1 MKIFK
6 EEIIDILLISSD
18 RLIYYDLE
26 EKDNE
31 IKLKRLEI
39 LKGEI
44 YSNGVFFKENFE
56 KALKEL
62 LTKYKL
68 NELGVILHL
77 PNIFFQRITIPRT
90 TDPAS
95 AIKNYLQVNLPL
107 PLERY
112 KFIFKEDIY
121 KLSGNLANFDIFFFP
136 REIEEA
142 ILEVIFKENLTIY
155 FIAPSVE
162 AILSNL
168 IYEAKITFSENYL
181 VFFIDEKLTH
191 ILYLE
196 NLKLESLFLEE
207 ISENTNFEIFFQRYI
222 GYFQS
227 LNKKFEILIFSFKET
242 ALSNLQTI
250 LINPYEFIAKGGV
263 VLLRKIFQDQPF
275 LDFLNLKPKN
285 VYFFTKIRRPILVA
299 SIFLIVVSLIAILV
313 FGFYYSKLS
322 QTEKEIKENLAKHP
336 LRGNLKEIQNSLDY
350 LLEIVQKI
358 ENKKNENYL
367 KVLFLSEKY
376 SLESYDFDRREAIF
390 KVPKEKLEDF
400 RKELLNLNYRQE
412 EDKDYYRVIVNY

>member
-31 IKLKRLEI
+31 IRLKKLEI
-39 LKGEI
+39 FKSEI

-68 NELGVILHL
+68 NELGIILHL
-77 PNIFFQRITIPRT
+77 PNIFFQRITLPRT

-121 KLSGNLANFDIFFFP
+121 KLTGNLANFDIFFFP
-136 REIEEA
+136 IEIEEA
-142 ILEVIFKENLTIY
+142 ILDVLFKENLTIF

-181 VFFIDEKLTH
+181 IFFIDEKLTH

-196 NLKLESLFLEE
+196 NLKLERLFLEE
-207 ISENTNFEIFFQRYI
+207 ISDNTNFEVFFQRYI
-222 GYFQS
+222 NYFQS
-227 LNKKFEILIFSFKET
+227 LNKKFETLIFSFKEIN
-242 ALSNLQTI
+242 LLNLQII

-285 VYFFTKIRRPILVA
+285 VYFLTKIRRPILIA
-299 SIFLIVVSLIAILV
+299 SVFLIITSLITTLI

-322 QTEKEIKENLAKHP
+322 QTEKEIKENLTKNS
-336 LRGNLKEIQNSLDY
+336 LKVNLKEIQTSLDY
-350 LLEIVQKI
+350 LFELAQKI
-358 ENKKNENYL
+358 ENKKKENYL
-367 KVLFLSEKY
+367 RVLFLSEKY
-376 SLESYDFDRREAIF
+376 FLESYDFNRREAIF
-390 KVPKEKLEDF
+390 KIPKDKMEEF
-400 RKELLNLNYRQE
+400 QKELQSLNYRQE
-412 EDKDYYRVIVNY
+412 EEKDHYRVIVNY